1 MGFFAFVGI
10 VTSAVVSIA
19 AKVAAAV
26 KTVGTVV
33 KVLVTDPKFWETV
46 REIIGVLKDLGII
59 ETNEKPEEIG
69 DKCKQAEEAGID
81 RTKFDKFEEYE
92 KAIREFKLDPE
103 KSKNISIE
111 EKLQYAMGFYSMMLE
126 EKDKIAFEDIVKFSK
141 YLIKFNDL
149 LRPYSKEIFD
159 TFREKDLSL
168 SNIDN
173 FFNKNLKMSEDIKVE
188 NALVEA
194 IQKKQP
200 EKNRDEILDEFQ
212 EMRKAGE

>member
-10 VTSAVVSIA
+10 VAAAVVSIA
-19 AKVAAAV
+19 TKVAAAV
-26 KTVGTVV
+26 KTLGTVF
-33 KVLVTDPKFWETV
+33 KILVTDPKFWETA
-46 REIIGVLKDLGII
+46 REIVNLLKELGII

-69 DKCKQAEEAGID
+69 DRCKQAEEAGID

-92 KAIREFKLDPE
+92 KAIRDFKLDPE
-103 KSKNISIE
+103 KSKNIPIE
-111 EKLQYAMGFYSMMLE
+111 EKLKYALGFCSMKLE
-126 EKDKIAFEDIVKFSK
+126 EQHKIAFEDFAKLSKCFTKFD
-141 YLIKFNDL
+141 DL
-149 LRPYSKEIFD
+149 KVFSKEIFD

-194 IQKKQP
+194 WQKKEP
-200 EKNRDEILDEFQ
+200 EKSRDEILDKFQ
-212 EMRKAGE
+212 EMKKAGE

>member
-46 REIIGVLKDLGII
+46 REIIGILKDLGII

-111 EKLQYAMGFYSMMLE
+111 EKLQYAMGFYSMMFE
-126 EKDKIAFEDIVKFSK
+126 EKYKIAFEDIVKFSK

-149 LRPYSKEIFD
+149 LRPYAKEIFD